1 MSSIKKICL
10 CAICTALC
18 YVLPLAF
25 HPLVMGTALSPM
37 HIPVLLCGL
46 LCGWPYG
53 AFCGVVGPLL
63 SSLLSGMPPAA
74 MLLYMIPELCVYG
87 LFSGLL
93 LKWFRTG
100 HAYADLYLA
109 LVPAMLLGRIAGGI
123 ARAIF
128 YLPSGQLLSGRNPA
142 RNHSASGHFTA
153 SGAADDESPTDST
166 ALCEYTLLMNFSNTL
181 DSAARHDDA
190 QRFSWDEAGAVRPYL
205 I

>member
-74 MLLYMIPELCVYG
+74 MLLYMIPELCVY
-87 LFSGLL
+87 
-93 LKWFRTG
+93 RTG

-109 LVPAMLLGRIAGGI
+109 LVPDMLLGRIAGGI

-128 YLPSGQLLSGRNPA
+128 YLPSGQPYSLALW
-142 RNHSASGHFTA
+142 ASSYLVGTLPGIILHLVIL
-153 SGAADDESPTDST
+153 PP
-166 ALCEYTLLMNFSNTL
+166 LVLLMMKARLIPQRYVSTL
-181 DSAARHDDA
+181 S
-190 QRFSWDEAGAVRPYL
+190 
-205 I
+205 